1 MQGENLVTVSAFGR
15 GRPAPARQLA
25 ALHRELLP
33 TSPAVRLGDD
43 FLERFY
49 YGVLPEEG
57 LMIGTVVYVDDQ
69 LAGFV
74 AATPD
79 ANGFLA
85 TAVRRRWATLA
96 SILVRHPP
104 SPRGAWAAARIA
116 LDRGH
121 HRATDV
127 AELLSLGVR
136 APEHGGPVSAS
147 VRRRVTRE
155 LLRSALAALEGRTV
169 VALVDESNTL
179 VRLMYSGMGWTVTGR
194 VTAGWPVPQLVYQS
208 PDEPAEQQADS
219 AIRRERIPNET
230 PGDAAR
236 RTALG

>member
-1 MQGENLVTVSAFGR
+1 MQGENLLTVSAFGR
-15 GRPAPARQLA
+15 GRPAPAQRLA

-33 TSPAVRLGDD
+33 TSPAVRLGAG

-57 LMIGTVVYVDDQ
+57 LMLGTVVYVDDEI
-69 LAGFV
+69 AGFV

-116 LDRGH
+116 LDRGNQ
-121 HRATDV
+121 RGADV

-155 LLRSALAALEGRTV
+155 LLRSTLAALDGRTV

-179 VRLMYSGMGWTVTGR
+179 ARLMYGGMGWTVTDR

-208 PDEPAEQQADS
+208 PDKSDEHPEGGRAS
-219 AIRRERIPNET
+219 A
-230 PGDAAR
+230 
-236 RTALG
+236 

>member
-1 MQGENLVTVSAFGR
+1 MVTQGERLLTVTAFGR
-15 GRPAPARQLA
+15 GQPAPARQLA

-33 TSPAVRLGDD
+33 TSPAVRLGAG

-57 LMIGTVVYVDDQ
+57 LMLGTVVYVDGEI
-69 LAGFV
+69 AGFV

-79 ANGFLA
+79 ASGFLA
-85 TAVRRRWATLA
+85 TAVRRRWATLV

-104 SPRGAWAAARIA
+104 SARGAWAAARIA
-116 LDRGH
+116 LDRGNQ
-121 HRATDV
+121 RAADV

-136 APEHGGPVSAS
+136 APEHGGPASAT
-147 VRRRVTRE
+147 VRRRVTHE
-155 LLRSALAALEGRTV
+155 LLRSVLAALDGRTV

-179 VRLMYSGMGWTVTGR
+179 ARLMYGGMDWTVTGR

-208 PDEPAEQQADS
+208 PDDSDEQPEGEPAS
-219 AIRRERIPNET
+219 A
-230 PGDAAR
+230 
-236 RTALG
+236 